1 MIDNK
6 IKTLLT
12 VVKEGGYTKA
22 AQELHLT
29 QPAVSHHIRLLEK
42 EFGIKIFKQD
52 KKELI
57 STPEGDVLIK
67 YARRAV
73 AVESKA
79 RQAVEDC
86 RKQQR
91 HLTIG
96 ITQTAG
102 ENLMPQVIALY
113 CGEHPDVHINI
124 RTDTIKKLYR
134 CLELYELDIAVVEGV
149 LPNPNFN
156 AVLLDTDHLC
166 LVVSPRHPFAR
177 RQSVELSELKGEKLI
192 LRPVGAGTRM
202 LFDTYLQSN
211 LETIK
216 NFNVMMELDNI
227 TMIKELVSRDLG
239 VSIIARSAC
248 RDEVRRGELAIVPIE
263 NARMVRE
270 IHMVYQRDFG
280 HMEILEDFKRIY
292 NTVY

>member
-1 MIDNK
+1 M
-6 IKTLLT
+6 
-12 VVKEGGYTKA
+12 
-22 AQELHLT
+22 
-29 QPAVSHHIRLLEK
+29 
-42 EFGIKIFKQD
+42 
-52 KKELI
+52 
-57 STPEGDVLIK
+57 
-67 YARRAV
+67 
-73 AVESKA
+73 
-79 RQAVEDC
+79 
-86 RKQQR
+86 
-91 HLTIG
+91 
-96 ITQTAG
+96 
-102 ENLMPQVIALY
+102 
-113 CGEHPDVHINI
+113 
-124 RTDTIKKLYR
+124 
-134 CLELYELDIAVVEGV
+134 
-149 LPNPNFN
+149 
-156 AVLLDTDHLC
+156 
-166 LVVSPRHPFAR
+166 VSPRHPFAR

-292 NTVY
+292 NTLY